1 MGVCSTEGK
10 ARMTESTKQITRS
23 LSILFLSMQMQMK
36 ASYEFFKSEHTTLN
50 SIIKQKVAK
59 KLQAELRD
67 KI

>member
-1 MGVCSTEGK
+1 
-10 ARMTESTKQITRS
+10 MTESTKQITRS